1 MEAAKKM
8 KVSLPTW
15 KVWENGVS
23 LPNDEHM
30 SRLQKVTGVTR
41 TQLEAARG

>member
-15 KVWENGVS
+15 KVWEGGVS
-23 LPNDEHM
+23 LPNDERM
-30 SRLQKVTGVTR
+30 VRLQKLTGVTR
-41 TQLEAARG
+41 KQLEAARG